1 MTEKLKF
8 KPYAR
13 LLTMLGDQLIK
24 NERVALVEVI
34 KNSYDADATWVDLRF
49 ENFNDDFSPIPG
61 KARIVIEDNGLGMSE
76 DIIRHHWVNPATPG
90 KLQRKKLKPTTP
102 GGRIIQGE
110 KGIGR
115 FALLK
120 LGRHLSITTRPI
132 GSPDEYTLELDLTPY
147 SEDFIVTKEDQEE
160 ALFLE
165 DLSIQFGTTS
175 PATKIVEQEIA
186 IGARNV
192 LRPPHGTRIEVKVSD
207 YPWNA
212 AKVKEVYLDL
222 VRLQTIFGVKSGGTE
237 PAAGSGDDAG
247 AARVSAQR
255 ALQDNAPLPFEVLIH
270 RNGDLVSFGEE
281 RQNELETLM
290 EGASVLKFEDGTFDP
305 KTLTFQFKQDG
316 LPKTLRLTDPD
327 VTGLKVF
334 RNYFVG
340 PDKNVKLLD
349 QRGLQCGPFGFSFF
363 VFDLSASAT
372 GRHLLDKDQKEL
384 LKEHRIY
391 LYRDD
396 IRVYPYGDPSDD
408 WLGIDIYRGTVRA
421 SEFLSNDQV
430 LGFVT
435 ITQEHNPQLKDKTS
449 REGLIDVGNAT
460 QDFIAVLRVF
470 LAWMR
475 RSPYEDYRRLQEKKA
490 ELEAFNKKE
499 VENAFNKAID
509 AVKDVASD
517 EVKAT
522 LNKAAQIYRAERQYL
537 VQRAETTEHLAGVGL
552 SVETASHDL
561 MVAMSKSLT
570 AIDRLLSEANRPG
583 DLNKQKVVQE
593 LVMLRGSLSFIETQL
608 KDIQL
613 LFRST
618 KQRRRDLRVFDLL
631 EKVVRLFVPTM
642 DRVGIDV
649 KIERGTIPLVAKTT
663 EAVILQVL
671 LNLFDNAVYWLE
683 ASEKPR
689 QIEIRLDGEQG
700 TLTFADNGPGIREED
715 APYLF
720 EAFFSGKGQEGR
732 GLGLYIARQLLQR
745 HGYEISLVTSPA
757 DKILKGA
764 NFQISFVTEDNK

>member
-1 MTEKLKF
+1 MAERLPF

-49 ENFNDDFSPIPG
+49 EGFNEDFSPIPG
-61 KARIVIEDNGLGMSE
+61 KARIFIEDNGLGMTE
-76 DIIRHHWVNPATPG
+76 DVIRNHWVNPATPG
-90 KLQRKKLKPTTP
+90 KLQKKKETPTTP
-102 GGRIIQGE
+102 GRRIMQGE

-120 LGRHLSITTRPI
+120 LGRHISIITRPK
-132 GSPDEYTLELDLTPY
+132 GSPDEFTLELDFRAY
-147 SEDFIVTKEDQEE
+147 DDNFIVTKGDKEE
-160 ALFLE
+160 ALYLE
-165 DLSIQFGTTS
+165 DLGVQFGRTS
-175 PATKIVEQEIA
+175 PASEIVEKEIT
-186 IGARNV
+186 IGTRKV
-192 LRPPHGTRIEVKVSD
+192 QRPPHGTRVEIQVGA
-207 YPWNA
+207 YPWNE

-222 VRLQTIFGVKSGGTE
+222 VRLQTIFGFKAIESDV
-237 PAAGSGDDAG
+237 AATADSAEGADADVQ
-247 AARVSAQR
+247 ATSSA
-255 ALQDNAPLPFEVLIH
+255 DAPLPFEVVIHLNGRLI
-270 RNGDLVSFGEE
+270 SFGEE
-281 RQNELETLM
+281 RQSQLETLM
-290 EGASVLKFEDGTFDP
+290 VEASVLKFEDGAFDP
-305 KTLTFQFKQDG
+305 ATLTFKFKQDG
-316 LPKTLRLTDPD
+316 IPKALRLTDPE
-327 VTGLKVF
+327 VAGLTVF
-334 RNYFVG
+334 RKHFVR
-340 PDKNVKLLD
+340 PDKKKVLEQRKLE
-349 QRGLQCGPFGFSFF
+349 CGPFGFTFY
-363 VFDLSASAT
+363 VFDLSKTAK
-372 GRHLLDKDQKEL
+372 GRHQLDKQQTEL

-396 IRVYPYGDPSDD
+396 IRVYPYGDPTDD

-435 ITQEHNPQLKDKTS
+435 ITQQHNPLLKDKTS
-449 REGLIDVGNAT
+449 REGLIDVGNAL

-475 RSPYEDYRRLQEKKA
+475 RIPYQDYLHREELKV

-499 VENAFNKAID
+499 VENAFEKAID
-509 AVKDVASD
+509 AVKDIASE

-522 LNKAAQIYRAERQYL
+522 LSKAAQMYRAERQYL

-570 AIDRLLSEANRPG
+570 AIDSLLTDAGRPG
-583 DLNKQKVVQE
+583 DLDKQKVVQE

-613 LFRST
+613 LFRSS
-618 KQRRRDLRVFDLL
+618 KQRRRDLRVTDLL
-631 EKVVRLFVPTM
+631 EKVVRLFVPTL
-642 DRVGIDV
+642 DRTGIDL
-649 KIERGTIPLVAKTT
+649 KIERGKVPLVAKTT
-663 EAVILQVL
+663 EAVVLQVL

-683 ASEKPR
+683 PCEKPR
-689 QIEIRLDGEQG
+689 QIEIRLDGEAG
-700 TLTFADNGPGIREED
+700 TLIFADNGPGIRGED

-720 EAFFSGKGQEGR
+720 DAFFTGKGQEGR

-745 HGYEISLVTSPA
+745 HEYDISLITSPT

-764 NFQISFVTEDNK
+764 NFQISFVREDNK

>member
-1 MTEKLKF
+1 MKERLQF

-61 KARIVIEDNGLGMSE
+61 VARIVIEDNGQGMTE
-76 DIIRHHWVNPATPG
+76 DVIRNHWVNPATPG

-102 GGRIIQGE
+102 GGRVVQGE

-120 LGRHLSITTRPI
+120 LGRFISITTRPE
-132 GSPDEYTLELDLTPY
+132 GSPDEYTLELDLTGY
-147 SEDFIVTKEDQEE
+147 SDDFIVTKETHER
-160 ALFLE
+160 ALFLDE
-165 DLSIQFGTTS
+165 LSVQFGRTS
-175 PATKIVEQEIA
+175 PATKLVEQEIV
-186 IGARNV
+186 IGARKV
-192 LRPPHGTRIEVKVSD
+192 TRPPHGTRIEIQVSD
-207 YPWNA
+207 YPWSV

-222 VRLQTIFGVKSGGTE
+222 VRLQTIFGVKTVGSDS
-237 PAAGSGDDAG
+237 AAGTGGEAG
-247 AARVSAQR
+247 SALVAVELGQQ
-255 ALQDNAPLPFEVLIH
+255 ANAPLPFEVLIH

-290 EGASVLKFEDGTFDP
+290 EVASVLKFEDGTFDP
-305 KTLTFQFKQDG
+305 TTLTFKFKQDG
-316 LPKTLRLTDPD
+316 LSKTLSLTDAD

-340 PDKNVKLLD
+340 ADKSKLLEK
-349 QRGLQCGPFGFSFF
+349 RELQCGPFGFSFF
-363 VFDLSASAT
+363 VFDLSATAT
-372 GRHLLDKDQKEL
+372 GRHLLDREQKEL

-391 LYRDD
+391 LYRDN

-435 ITQEHNPQLKDKTS
+435 ITQEQNPKLKDKTS
-449 REGLIDVGNAT
+449 REGLIDVGDAT

-475 RSPYEDYRRLQEKKA
+475 RGPYENYRRLQEKRA
-490 ELEAFNKKE
+490 DLEAFSKKE

-509 AVKDVASD
+509 AVKDIASD
-517 EVKAT
+517 EVKST

-570 AIDRLLSEANRPG
+570 AIDRLLSESNRPG
-583 DLNKQKVVQE
+583 SLDKQKVVQE

-618 KQRRRDLRVFDLL
+618 KQRRRDLRVSDLL
-631 EKVVRLFVPTM
+631 DKVVRLFVPTM
-642 DRVGIDV
+642 DRAGIDV
-649 KIERGTIPLVAKTT
+649 KIERGTVPLVAKTT

-683 ASEKPR
+683 ASDQPR

-745 HGYEISLVTSPA
+745 HDYDIGLVASPA

-764 NFQISFVTEDNK
+764 NFQISFVREDNK

>member
-1 MTEKLKF
+1 MEKLKF

-49 ENFNDDFSPIPG
+49 ENFKDDFSPIPE
-61 KARIVIEDNGLGMSE
+61 KARIVIEDNGLGMTE
-76 DIIRHHWVNPATPG
+76 DVIRHHWVNPATPG
-90 KLQRKKLKPTTP
+90 KLQRKKLQPMTP

-120 LGRHLSITTRPI
+120 LGRHIFITTRPE

-147 SEDFIVTKEDQEE
+147 SEDFIVTNDDQER

-165 DLSIQFGTTS
+165 DIGIQFGQTS
-175 PATKIVEQEIA
+175 PATKIVEQETT
-186 IGARNV
+186 IGARTV
-192 LRPPHGTRIEVKVSD
+192 QRPPHGTRIEIQVSD

-222 VRLQTIFGVKSGGTE
+222 VRLQTIFGVKSTWTN
-237 PAAGSGDDAG
+237 PAAGPNDDAG
-247 AARVSAQR
+247 GTGAEAQSAPQ
-255 ALQDNAPLPFEVLIH
+255 ANAPLPFEVLIH

-305 KTLTFQFKQDG
+305 KTLTFHFKQDG
-316 LPKTLRLTDPD
+316 LPKTLRLTDAD

-340 PDKNVKLLD
+340 PDKNDKLLD
-349 QRGLQCGPFGFSFF
+349 RRELQCGPFGFSFF
-363 VFDLSASAT
+363 VFDLSASAK

-430 LGFVT
+430 LGFVA

-475 RSPYEDYRRLQEKKA
+475 RGPYEDYRRLQEKKA

-509 AVKDVASD
+509 AVKDIASD

-570 AIDRLLSEANRPG
+570 AIDRLLSDANRPG
-583 DLNKQKVVQE
+583 DLNKQRVVQE

-618 KQRRRDLRVFDLL
+618 KQRRRDLRVSDLL
-631 EKVVRLFVPTM
+631 DKVVRLFLPTM
-642 DRVGIDV
+642 DRAGIDM
-649 KIERGTIPLVAKTT
+649 KIERGTVPLVAKTT
-663 EAVILQVL
+663 EAVVLQVL

-683 ASEKPR
+683 ASDKPR
-689 QIEIRLDGEQG
+689 QIEVRLDGEQG
-700 TLTFADNGPGIREED
+700 TLIFADNGPGIREED

-732 GLGLYIARQLLQR
+732 GLGLYISRQLLQR
-745 HGYEISLVTSPA
+745 HDYDINLITSPA

-764 NFQISFVTEDNK
+764 NFQISFVKEDNK